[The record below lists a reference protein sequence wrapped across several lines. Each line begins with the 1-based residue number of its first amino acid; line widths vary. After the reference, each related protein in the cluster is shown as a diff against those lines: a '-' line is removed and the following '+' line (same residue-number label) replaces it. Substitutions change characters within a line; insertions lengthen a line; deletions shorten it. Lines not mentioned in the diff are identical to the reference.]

1 MRRDDYLNKKI
12 CLSLLMFP
20 IANLG
25 LFVWRLGLGNVELDI
40 DGFLFFKEV
49 ALLTF
54 VAAAEELFF
63 RGLLLR
69 ELIFGYQYKPL
80 LSTIVVSALFGAL
93 HILNIFSYTTTFFI
107 SSFLIS
113 DI

>member
-1 MRRDDYLNKKI
+1 MRRDEYLNKKI

-20 IANLG
+20 IANLS
-25 LFVWRLGLGNVELDI
+25 LFVWRLGLGNVEIDI
-40 DGFLFFKEV
+40 GSFLILEEV

-54 VAAAEELFF
+54 VAAAEEIFF

-80 LSTIVVSALFGAL
+80 LSTNVVS
-93 HILNIFSYTTTFFI
+93 T
-107 SSFLIS
+107 
-113 DI
+113 